1 MSKSTRTE
9 IRITGFGGQGVVLA
23 GHIIGH
29 ACAVNAGK
37 HATMI
42 QSFGPEARGSACST
56 TLAVSDT
63 EVLYPYIGR
72 PDIFVVM
79 SAEGYEKYRD
89 ELKDKGTLIYEKDLV
104 KADLKKGQ
112 PSYGVSSTRIAEEIG
127 RAIVQNIVMLGF
139 FAAVTKIVPLEAIRA
154 AVEHSVPEGTQELNL
169 RAFDAGWAAYEDEY
183 GEGAEAGKEKE
194 EELVTS

>member
-1 MSKSTRTE
+1 MSRAKRTE

-29 ACAVNAGK
+29 ACAVNGGM

-56 TLAVSDT
+56 TLAVCET

-79 SAEGYEKYRD
+79 SAEGYDKYRD
-89 ELKDKGTLIYEKDLV
+89 ELKDDGVLIYEKDLV
-104 KADLKKGQ
+104 KVDLKKGQ
-112 PSYGVSSTRIAEEIG
+112 PAFGVSSTRIAEELG

-139 FAAVTKIVPLEAIRA
+139 FAAVTKIVPIEAMRA
-154 AVEHSVPEGTQELNL
+154 AVEESVPEGTQELNL
-169 RAFDAGWAAYEDEY
+169 RAFDAGCAAYEEEY
-183 GEGAEAGKEKE
+183 GEGAAVTKEE
-194 EELVTS
+194 EELVKS

>member
-1 MSKSTRTE
+1 MSKRTE

-29 ACAVNAGK
+29 ACAVNGGM

-56 TLAVSDT
+56 TLAVSET

-79 SAEGYEKYRD
+79 SAEGYEKFRD
-89 ELKDKGTLIYEKDLV
+89 ELADDGILVYEKDLV
-104 KADLKKGQ
+104 AYEPKEGQ
-112 PSYGVSSTRIAEEIG
+112 RAFGVSSTRIAEEIG
-127 RAIVQNIVMLGF
+127 RSIVQNIVMLGF
-139 FAAVTKIVPLEAIRA
+139 FAAATRIVPVETMRQ
-154 AVEHSVPEGTQELNL
+154 AVEESVPKGTEALNL
-169 RAFDAGWAAYEDEY
+169 RAFDAGCAAFEENY
-183 GEGAEAGKEKE
+183 GSGVKHGEEAAPVG
-194 EELVTS
+194 S

>member
-1 MSKSTRTE
+1 MSKASRTE

-29 ACAVNAGK
+29 ACAVNGGK

-79 SAEGYEKYRD
+79 SGEGYDKFGD
-89 ELKDKGTLIYEKDLV
+89 ELKADGILVYEKDLV
-104 KADLKKGQ
+104 KVREKEGQ
-112 PSYGVSSTRIAEEIG
+112 KSYGVSSTRIAEELG

-139 FAAVTKIVPLEAIRA
+139 FAAATEIVPVETMRQ
-154 AVEHSVPEGTQELNL
+154 AVEESVPKGTEALNL
-169 RAFDAGWAAYEDEY
+169 RAFDAGVAAFNESYAKGVHTE
-183 GEGAEAGKEKE
+183 EAAPVG
-194 EELVTS
+194 S

>member
-1 MSKSTRTE
+1 MTKRTE

-23 GHIIGH
+23 GHIIGR
-29 ACAVNAGK
+29 ACAVHEAK

-79 SAEGYEKYRD
+79 SAEGYDKYRD
-89 ELKDKGTLIYEKDLV
+89 ELADDGILVYERDLV
-104 KADLKKGQ
+104 KVDLKEGQ

-139 FAAVTKIVPLEAIRA
+139 FAAATQIVSRDAMRD
-154 AVEHSVPEGTQELNL
+154 AVSESVPGGTEELNL
-169 RAFDAGWAAYEDEY
+169 RAFDAGWEAFEKEY
-183 GEGAEAGKEKE
+183 GGGVPEQKE
-194 EELVTS
+194 EEAAPVGS

>member
-1 MSKSTRTE
+1 
-9 IRITGFGGQGVVLA
+9 VVLA

-29 ACAVNAGK
+29 ACAVNGGK

-72 PDIFVVM
+72 PDIFIVM
-79 SAEGYEKYRD
+79 SGEGYEKYGG
-89 ELKDKGTLIYEKDLV
+89 ELKDDGILVYEKDLV
-104 KADLKKGQ
+104 KIEPKEGQ
-112 PSYGVSSTRIAEEIG
+112 KAYGVSSTRIAEEIG

-139 FAAVTKIVPLEAIRA
+139 FAAATEIVPVEIMRQ
-154 AVEHSVPEGTQELNL
+154 AVEESVPKGTEALNL
-169 RAFDAGWAAYEDEY
+169 RAFDAGVAAFTESYA
-183 GEGAEAGKEKE
+183 EGVETEEAAPVG
-194 EELVTS
+194 S